1 MADGGGKFAN
11 YHGESVRVWSEKAIT
26 VSSCCLYFTFGFDF
40 AFRVFSVCGV
50 VWVSTCDFIAY
61 ATVISGLAL

>member
-1 MADGGGKFAN
+1 VKKQLRLVVVA
-11 YHGESVRVWSEKAIT
+11 YI
-26 VSSCCLYFTFGFDF
+26 FTFGFDF

-61 ATVISGLAL
+61 ATVTLGLVL